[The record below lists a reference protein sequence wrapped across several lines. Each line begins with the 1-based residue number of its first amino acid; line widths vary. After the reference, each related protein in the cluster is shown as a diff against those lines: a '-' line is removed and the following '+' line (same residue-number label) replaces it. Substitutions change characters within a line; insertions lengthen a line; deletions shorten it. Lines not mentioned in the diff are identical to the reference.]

1 MDGNDR
7 RVDGAVLADC
17 LYLIGQAWVKL
28 KTGDGPGAGE
38 DLAAADRI
46 APPSAVRSIIWKI
59 GRELPEPRPG
69 PGGMDEWLEACRRAG
84 AGELALTR
92 VLSARELAA
101 EEEAAFLARLSEIR
115 VLAEAEMDLG
125 VLQEPEPPAKPVS
138 LADEFRAMGLM

>member
-1 MDGNDR
+1 MHVTGLGFAHGEYELFQRRPEGCNALGSRAWWPMSEARRILGHMDGNAR

-46 APPSAVRSIIWKI
+46 APKSAVRSIIWMI

-69 PGGMDEWLEACRRAG
+69 PGGMDAWLEACRRAG
-84 AGELALTR
+84 AGELELTR
-92 VLSARELAA
+92 V
-101 EEEAAFLARLSEIR
+101 
-115 VLAEAEMDLG
+115 
-125 VLQEPEPPAKPVS
+125 
-138 LADEFRAMGLM
+138 